1 LSLRPLKAD
10 VFQNLIKEEYERNKH
25 DLLLRVGFAQQTY
38 IAYIIKAIEDILND
52 EIVSR
57 IRTKIIS
64 NGYSQKIAD
73 SVHIAASPIA
83 KGPGL
88 IAWMII
94 SDYTADNGFPVA
106 VMIENGRIAYTIW
119 PKGKHSK
126 TNNPLGLPGP
136 GGGSDWLVFKIKDS
150 GKTIFAKKVKIP
162 RFIPTKYVKNTI
174 RERQPMVQEKVNLA
188 TQRFISDVINDV
200 GLP

>member
-1 LSLRPLKAD
+1 MSLRPLKAD
-10 VFQNLIKEEYERNKH
+10 VFQDLIKEEYEKNKH

-38 IAYIIKAIEDILND
+38 IAYIINAIEGILND
-52 EIVSR
+52 EIIPR
-57 IRTKIIS
+57 IRTKIIA
-64 NGYSQKIAD
+64 NGYSHKIAD

-106 VMIENGRIAYTIW
+106 VMIENGRIAYTIF
-119 PKGKHSK
+119 PKGKK
-126 TNNPLGLPGP
+126 N
-136 GGGSDWLVFKIKDS
+136 GGSDWLVFEIKDS

-162 RFIPTKYVKNTI
+162 RFIPTKYVQKTI

>member
-1 LSLRPLKAD
+1 MSLKALKAD
-10 VFQNLIKEEYERNKH
+10 VFEDLIKEEYEKNKH

-38 IAYIIKAIEDILND
+38 IAYIVKAIEDILND

-57 IRTKIIS
+57 IRTKIIA
-64 NGYSQKIAD
+64 NGYSNKIAE

-106 VMIENGRIAYTIW
+106 VMIENGRIAYTVF
-119 PKGKHSK
+119 PKGKE
-126 TNNPLGLPGP
+126 N
-136 GGGSDWLVFKIKDS
+136 GGSDWLVFKIKDS
-150 GKTIFAKKVKIP
+150 GKTVFTKKSKIP
-162 RFIPTKYVKNTI
+162 RFIHTKYVKNTI
-174 RERQPMVQEKVNLA
+174 KERQPMVQEKVNLA
-188 TQRFISDVINDV
+188 TQRFITDVVNDTS
-200 GLP
+200 LS

>member
-1 LSLRPLKAD
+1 MSLKPLKAN
-10 VFQNLIKEEYERNKH
+10 VFEDLIKEEYEQNKH
-25 DLLLRVGFAQQTY
+25 DLLLRVGFAEQTY
-38 IAYIIKAIEDILND
+38 IAYIVKAIEEILND

-57 IRTKIIS
+57 IKTKIIA
-64 NGYSQKIAD
+64 NGYSHKIAD
-73 SVHIAASPIA
+73 SVRIAANPIA

-126 TNNPLGLPGP
+126 TNNPANLPGP
-136 GGGSDWLVFKIKDS
+136 GGGSDWLVFQVKDS
-150 GKTIFAKKVKIP
+150 GKTVFAKKVKIP
-162 RFIPTKYVKNTI
+162 RFIPTKYVKKTI
-174 RERQPMVQEKVNLA
+174 KERQPMVQEKVNLA
-188 TQRFISDVINDV
+188 TQRFITDVVNDTS
-200 GLP
+200 LS